1 VSLSKNNML
10 HKINFELTQ
19 ISKEN
24 KIIEILSKKIVITE
38 LDPIELRAA
47 ASSMQS
53 IYNGFEKVLIML
65 VKNKKLKLPSSTS
78 WHSDLLIL
86 CKEEKIV
93 SSSLETDLREL
104 MGFRHFSRHAYSFM
118 IENDLLK
125 PLLLN
130 IDSLITSFTNE
141 MLDLF

>member
-1 VSLSKNNML
+1 
-10 HKINFELTQ
+10 
-19 ISKEN
+19 
-24 KIIEILSKKIVITE
+24 
-38 LDPIELRAA
+38 
-47 ASSMQS
+47 MQS

-65 VKNKKLKLPSSTS
+65 IKNKQLKLSSSTS

-86 CKEEKIV
+86 CKEENLI
-93 SSSLETDLREL
+93 SSSLESDLREL

-130 IDSLITSFTNE
+130 IDSVLISFKIE
-141 MLDLF
+141 ILDLFQ